1 MPVSLSS
8 SFLSNL
14 FLGFSHCFSESPAP
28 PHPLGGCRSPSVC
41 FSPCLFFFSLL
52 FLCFSLLRWRLCSP
66 EARRFRFGGLWLDLG
81 RTWCYRHCL
90 RTARRSSCPVPVLMS
105 GSLSDGFFPAS
116 VELSSSRRWVKR
128 WSVSLRVLSLLAW
141 RVAVAEVSVQ
151 SSSLRFVNLWSISFF
166 FVLFRWS
173 PVETR
178 LVLLRVGLSSLLLWS
193 RGSAWVM
200 VTPRPASVRS
210 CMVLRLCKVVWA
222 RRCGVGS
229 LRWFSWAGVGRVSA
243 QWKDINLAS
252 GFLTCLVDVSLEEVF
267 STGLTALMSLG
278 FNGCTRSRVG
288 GSEAAIFGYL
298 LRTTTSS
305 VAEPSSCCRLGSS
318 WVS

>member
-151 SSSLRFVNLWSISFF
+151 SSSL
-166 FVLFRWS
+166 
-173 PVETR
+173 
-178 LVLLRVGLSSLLLWS
+178 
-193 RGSAWVM
+193 SAWVM